1 MVNKK
6 YDPTAEEAIKEVA
19 EILAKGY
26 LNLLAK
32 RREDSTGTA
41 PVEAAPAP
49 KPKPRQPRK
58 QAQPA
63 EIVLPSPPRRSEPGA
78 PIPEATRAAIAERLN
93 RLSTL
98 TTKEL
103 KAEYERLLGRPPQTV
118 HKQFMFR
125 RIAWEIQAQAEG
137 RLPDTIREY
146 ACRIAEQTDLFK
158 RVAENLKK
166 RNATTTPPESN
177 QTERR
182 RRQRPA
188 RRIPKARDPRLPAP
202 GSLLILKRGRE
213 TVRVTV
219 LETGFEY
226 AGQRYR
232 SLTAVAR
239 AVAGRSVNAFEFFG
253 LADQEAVTPRGPTPS
268 QPKG

>member
-1 MVNKK
+1 MVNRK

-32 RREDSTGTA
+32 RRQDPTGTA
-41 PVEAAPAP
+41 AAETAP
-49 KPKPRQPRK
+49 SPKPRQPRK
-58 QAQPA
+58 QGQPA
-63 EIVLPSPPRRSEPGA
+63 EIVLPSPPPRSESRA
-78 PIPEATRAAIAERLN
+78 PIPEAARAAIAERLN
-93 RLSTL
+93 RLLTL

-103 KAEYERLLGRPPQTV
+103 RAEYEELFGRPPQTTN
-118 HKQFMFR
+118 KQHLFR

-137 RLPDTIREY
+137 RLPDAIREY
-146 ACRIAEQTDLFK
+146 ACRIAEQTELYK

-166 RNATTTPPESN
+166 RNATTTSAGSHQVEPP
-177 QTERR
+177 RR
-182 RRQRPA
+182 RPDP
-188 RRIPKARDPRLPAP
+188 RIPKPRDPRLPAP
-202 GSLLILKRGRE
+202 GSMLVLKRGRE
-213 TVRVTV
+213 TARVTV

-232 SLTAVAR
+232 SLSAVAR

-253 LADQEAVTPRGPTPS
+253 LTDQEAVTKPDPTPS
-268 QPKG
+268 PRKG